1 MPDKKPVFF
10 VLGDL
15 MLDHYIMGE
24 STRISPEAPVP
35 VVTVKEE
42 KYSLGGALNVVNNL
56 VSLGGEVMVGGLIGD
71 DEAGGRI
78 LHQLNVLGVHTQAV
92 YAEKD
97 RVTTQKSRIMASNQQ
112 IMRYD
117 LEKIQAPQP
126 HSMESILQFLTSQ
139 IHLIDCILLSDYNK
153 GVLTPALCQQVIKI
167 ANEYGKKVLVD
178 PKGKDYHKY
187 NSAYLITPNKK
198 ETTEITGIDIDSEA
212 SLLLAGQQ
220 LKQQMNLTKVI
231 MTLGSK
237 GMALYDEELHVYPTV
252 AREVYDVTGAGDTVL
267 AALAVGLAVDMEIG
281 EACGFAN
288 AAAAVVVGKLGS
300 ATATRLEIADFLA
313 ASETGQTHKKIV
325 SLDEIIQVT
334 NRAKNQDK
342 KIIFTNGCFDVLHAG
357 HVSYLQKAKSL
368 GDVLIVGLNS
378 NDSVTRLKGAGR
390 PVNDEKDRALV
401 LAGLASVD
409 YVVVFNQDT
418 PYELIQSIQPDVLTK
433 GADYKDKEVVGSDVA
448 KEVVSIDFVDG
459 KSTTSIIDKLK
470 ALE

>member
-71 DEAGGRI
+71 DEAGIRI
-78 LHQLNVLGVHTQAV
+78 LNHLNLLGVHIEAV
-92 YAEKD
+92 YTEKG

-117 LEKIQAPQP
+117 LEKIQEP
-126 HSMESILQFLTSQ
+126 SSTSINAFIQFLREH
-139 IHLIDCILLSDYNK
+139 IHQIDCILLSDYNK
-153 GVLTPALCQQVIKI
+153 GVLTTSLCQQVINI
-167 ANEYGKKVLVD
+167 AREFGKKVLVD

-187 NSAYLITPNKK
+187 HSAYLITPNKK
-198 ETTEITGIDIDSEA
+198 ETTEITGIELNTDA
-212 SLLLAGQQ
+212 NLLEAGQI
-220 LKQQMNLTKVI
+220 LKKEMNLEKVI
-231 MTLGSK
+231 MTLGNK
-237 GMALYDEELHVYPTV
+237 GMALYDQDLHVYPTV

-267 AALAVGLAVDMEIG
+267 AALAVGLAMNMEIG

-300 ATATRLEIADFLA
+300 ATATQLEIADFIA
-313 ASETGQTHKKIV
+313 ASEKEHSHHKLISGDEIV
-325 SLDEIIQVT
+325 SLVS
-334 NRAKNQDK
+334 RLKNQGK
-342 KIIFTNGCFDVLHAG
+342 KIIFTNGCFDILHAG
-357 HVSYLQKAKSL
+357 HVSYLQKAKAL
-368 GDVLIVGLNS
+368 GDVLMVGLNS
-378 NDSVTRLKGAGR
+378 NASVTRLKGSGR
-390 PVNDEKDRALV
+390 PINNENDRALV

-409 YVVVFNQDT
+409 YIVVFDQDT
-418 PYELIQSIQPDVLTK
+418 PYELIKSIQPDVLTK

-448 KEVVSIDFVDG
+448 KEVVLIDFVDG
-459 KSTTSIIDKLK
+459 KSTTTILEKLK
-470 ALE
+470 ELE